1 MSAAFPCLSR
11 ENSAPL
17 ARAAP
22 NSARNVRECDEQ
34 IATREDGGVNT
45 RPAATIAVLG
55 GGPAGLIAAET
66 LARAGACVTV
76 YDRMPAVGRKFMLA
90 GRGGLNLTHSE
101 PFEQFIERYGPAAD
115 WLAPALRAF
124 PPDALR
130 AWALEL
136 GQETFVG
143 SSGRVFPSAFRATPL
158 LRAWLARLGELGVTS
173 RVRHDWLGWTS
184 AGKLRFATPEGEFT
198 TSPDATILAFG
209 GASWPR
215 VGSTGTWTEVI
226 RSVGIEVTP
235 LTPANSGFFVE
246 WSELFRNRFAGV
258 PMKNV
263 RLSCNGQTVRGEAM
277 ITKDGIEGGAIYA
290 LGTAIRQAIARDG
303 VADLRLDLHP
313 DLSREVLASRLAK
326 RRKGDSLTTALKRVG
341 LPPVAIALAHEVG
354 AAAEAAHLKSLP
366 LELLRPTSIDRAIS
380 TAGGIPRSE
389 VDDHFGLGK
398 KPGVF
403 VAGEMLD
410 WEAPTGGYL
419 LQACFSTGVA
429 AALGALEWLEG
440 ESSSST
446 QPSA

>member
-1 MSAAFPCLSR
+1 M
-11 ENSAPL
+11 
-17 ARAAP
+17 
-22 NSARNVRECDEQ
+22 
-34 IATREDGGVNT
+34 REDGGVST
-45 RPAATIAVLG
+45 RPVATIAVLG
-55 GGPAGLIAAET
+55 GGPAGLMAAET
-66 LARAGACVTV
+66 LAGAGASVTV

-101 PFEQFIERYGPAAD
+101 PFEQFIGRYGPAAD

-130 AWALEL
+130 AWASEL

-158 LRAWLARLGELGVTS
+158 LRAWLARLAELGVTS
-173 RVRHDWLGWTS
+173 RLKHDWLGWTS
-184 AGKLRFATPEGEFT
+184 AGELRFATPTGEAIAN
-198 TSPDATILAFG
+198 PDATILAFG

-215 VGSTGTWTEVI
+215 VGSTGMWTEIV
-226 RSVGIEVTP
+226 RSAGVEVTP
-235 LTPANSGFFVE
+235 LTPANSGFVVD
-246 WSELFRNRFAGV
+246 WSEHFRSRFAGV
-258 PMKNV
+258 PLKNV

-277 ITKDGIEGGAIYA
+277 ITSDGIEGGAIYT
-290 LGTAIRQAIARDG
+290 LGVTIRQAIARDG
-303 VADLRLDLHP
+303 AADLRLDLHP
-313 DLSREVLASRLAK
+313 DLTLEALASRLAK

-341 LPPVAIALAHEVG
+341 LSPVAIALAHEVG

-366 LELLRPTSIDRAIS
+366 LELLSPTSIDRAIS

-389 VDDHFGLGK
+389 VDDHFGLRK

-429 AALGALEWLEG
+429 AAHGALKWLDG
-440 ESSSST
+440 ESSSPA

>member
-1 MSAAFPCLSR
+1 
-11 ENSAPL
+11 
-17 ARAAP
+17 
-22 NSARNVRECDEQ
+22 
-34 IATREDGGVNT
+34 VNT
-45 RPAATIAVLG
+45 RTAATIAVLG
-55 GGPAGLIAAET
+55 GGPAGLMAAET
-66 LARAGACVTV
+66 LARAGASVTV

-101 PFEQFIERYGPAAD
+101 PFEQFIQRYGPAAD

-130 AWALEL
+130 AWASDL

-158 LRAWLARLGELGVTS
+158 LRAWLARLGQLGVTS
-173 RVRHDWLGWTS
+173 RVRHEWLGWTG
-184 AGKLRFATPEGEFT
+184 AGELRFATPQGEFT
-198 TSPDATILAFG
+198 TSPDATVLAFG

-215 VGSTGTWTEVI
+215 MGSTGTWTGIV
-226 RSVGIEVTP
+226 RTAGIEVTT
-235 LTPANSGFFVE
+235 LTPANSGFVVD
-246 WSELFRNRFAGV
+246 WSDHFRSRFAGV
-258 PMKNV
+258 PLKNV

-277 ITKDGIEGGAIYA
+277 ITNDGIEGGAVYA
-290 LGTAIRQAIARDG
+290 LGAAIRTVITRDG
-303 VADLRLDLHP
+303 SADLRLDLHP
-313 DLSREVLASRLAK
+313 DLTHEVLASKLAK

-354 AAAEAAHLKSLP
+354 AAAEASHLKSLS

-380 TAGGIPRSE
+380 TAGGIPQTE
-389 VDDHFGLGK
+389 VNEQFGLQK
-398 KPGVF
+398 VPGVF

-429 AALGALEWLEG
+429 AAQGALKWLEG
-440 ESSSST
+440 ESSSPT

>member
-1 MSAAFPCLSR
+1 M
-11 ENSAPL
+11 
-17 ARAAP
+17 
-22 NSARNVRECDEQ
+22 
-34 IATREDGGVNT
+34 NT
-45 RPAATIAVLG
+45 RPTIAVLG

-66 LARAGACVTV
+66 LARAGASVTV

-115 WLAPALRAF
+115 WLTPALRAF
-124 PPDALR
+124 PPEALR
-130 AWALEL
+130 EWALEL

-143 SSGRVFPSAFRATPL
+143 SSGRVFPNAFRATPL
-158 LRAWLARLGELGVTS
+158 LRAWLARLAQHGVTS
-173 RVRHDWLGWTS
+173 RVRHEWLGWTS
-184 AGKLRFATPEGEFT
+184 AGELLFT
-198 TSPDATILAFG
+198 TPAGEVTAKPDATILAFG

-215 VGSTGTWTEVI
+215 MGSTGTWADIV

-235 LTPANSGFFVE
+235 LTPANSGFVVD
-246 WSELFRNRFAGV
+246 WSEHFRARFAGV
-258 PMKNV
+258 PLKNV
-263 RLSCNGQTVRGEAM
+263 RLSCDGQTVRGEAM
-277 ITKDGIEGGAIYA
+277 ITNEGIEGGAVYA
-290 LGTAIRQAIARDG
+290 LGASIRAAIARDG
-303 VADLRLDLHP
+303 SADLRLDLHP
-313 DLSREVLASRLAK
+313 DLTLEVLAARLAK

-341 LPPVAIALAHEVG
+341 LSPVAIALAHEVG
-354 AAAEAAHLKSLP
+354 AAAEASHLKSLP

-389 VDDHFGLGK
+389 VDDHFGLRRL
-398 KPGVF
+398 PGVF

-429 AALGALEWLEG
+429 AAVGARRFVEG
-440 ESSSST
+440 EPSSPR